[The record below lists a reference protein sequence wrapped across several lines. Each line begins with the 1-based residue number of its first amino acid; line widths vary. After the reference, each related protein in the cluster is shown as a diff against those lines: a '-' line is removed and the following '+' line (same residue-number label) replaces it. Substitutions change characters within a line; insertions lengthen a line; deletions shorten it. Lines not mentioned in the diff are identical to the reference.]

1 MSTDLDRGKGSRSR
15 LSKKAMMQP
24 VGSSPLTPYGKM
36 DAGCQVVQLHGNV
49 KTLRCTLCHQL
60 CEWDFLAHNSLLMAG
75 ESPICQQCVLTDS
88 IRQAQ
93 GKRGTKVGTL
103 PPNIILYGE
112 EHRSADAIGD
122 ITSNDLT
129 MSPEFLLILGTS
141 LHVHGLKTLVREFAK
156 AVHARP
162 GGKGKVVF
170 INLSRPAESVWKG
183 IIDYWVCMDCDER
196 VAEMRK
202 CRPDIWQVQ
211 EELSLSI
218 KKRPTKLQPTLKP
231 SPKIPSQK

>member
-1 MSTDLDRGKGSRSR
+1 
-15 LSKKAMMQP
+15 MQP

-112 EHRSADAIGD
+112 EHPSADAIGD